1 MTDKPC
7 GNTYYHME
15 TTRLTSKYQA
25 TVPADVRAALGLKA
39 GDTIAWDIADG
50 TARVRKVSALD
61 VLFLKGVEAN
71 LAEEWLSAEDMDA
84 FGDL

>member
-1 MTDKPC
+1 
-7 GNTYYHME
+7 ME

-39 GDTIAWDIADG
+39 GDTIAWDLADG
-50 TARVRKVSALD
+50 AARVRKVTALD

-84 FGDL
+84 FHDL

>member
-1 MTDKPC
+1 
-7 GNTYYHME
+7 ME
-15 TTRLTSKYQA
+15 ATRLTSKYQA

-39 GDTIAWDIADG
+39 GDTIAWDVVDG
-50 TARVRKVSALD
+50 TARVRKVAAID

-84 FGDL
+84 FSDL

>member
-1 MTDKPC
+1 
-7 GNTYYHME
+7 ME
-15 TTRLTSKYQA
+15 ATRLTSKYQA

-39 GDTIAWDIADG
+39 GDTIAWDVVDG
-50 TARVRKVSALD
+50 TARVRKVSAID

-71 LAEEWLSAEDMDA
+71 LAEEWLSAEDMEA

>member
-1 MTDKPC
+1 
-7 GNTYYHME
+7 ME
-15 TTRLTSKYQA
+15 ATRLTSKYQA

-39 GDTIAWDIADG
+39 GDTIAWDVVDG
-50 TARVRKVSALD
+50 MARVRKVTAID

>member
-1 MTDKPC
+1 
-7 GNTYYHME
+7 ME
-15 TTRLTSKYQA
+15 VSRLTSKYQA

-39 GDTIAWDIADG
+39 GDTIAWDVTDG
-50 TARVRKVSALD
+50 TARVRKVAALD
-61 VLFLKGVEAN
+61 LLFLKGVEAN